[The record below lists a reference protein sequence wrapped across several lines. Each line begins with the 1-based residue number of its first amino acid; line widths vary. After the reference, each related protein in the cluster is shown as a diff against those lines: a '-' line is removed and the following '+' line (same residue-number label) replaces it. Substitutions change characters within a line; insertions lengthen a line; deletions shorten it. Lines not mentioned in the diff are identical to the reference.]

1 MEGAQRDTRSRG
13 NSYAESGTALIYR
26 TFQRLM
32 IERMPD
38 YVSGYTKWGSAISLR
53 VWGTPATTS
62 RNGLPRVQH
71 RYARKV
77 ETPATKETG
86 QNSNY
91 RHVLV
96 RVDSCDFV
104 DGLLRSQNI
113 RSVKSHEI
121 TPTKPQGKLSH
132 HSIPAAQTV

>member
-1 MEGAQRDTRSRG
+1 
-13 NSYAESGTALIYR
+13 
-26 TFQRLM
+26 M

-38 YVSGYTKWGSAISLR
+38 YVSGYTKWGSAISL
-53 VWGTPATTS
+53 
-62 RNGLPRVQH
+62 
-71 RYARKV
+71 
-77 ETPATKETG
+77 
-86 QNSNY
+86 
-91 RHVLV
+91 
-96 RVDSCDFV
+96 VDSCDFV